1 MTWLDVIT
9 PIPETLI
16 KDDERRKAVNRGILL
31 VAIAL
36 VVVVFFWNFFDDM
49 STLTD
54 APSFPGYVVLLGI
67 ARIALYFLGYLAVC
81 WCIKVLI
88 FFIPLFVDFISRII
102 RKKKGIS
109 VQDEQKN
116 DQCHGQSESPLEEP
130 IRLVEL
136 HDILKDAPL
145 NVRANLFSWISIP
158 SNRKGPKLAYL
169 YLALT
174 ENHLLIDATPGKF
187 LEALVNTYPNLK
199 FVEETTI
206 RHACG
211 KITNRPQGHAR
222 NEDRKRID
230 TIYKDLTRKELPK

>member
-36 VVVVFFWNFFDDM
+36 IVVVFFWYFFDDM
-49 STLTD
+49 SSLTD
-54 APSFPGYVVLLGI
+54 APSFPGYVVLLGL

-88 FFIPLFVDFISRII
+88 FFIPLLVDFVSHMI
-102 RKKKGIS
+102 RKKKDVS
-109 VQDEQKN
+109 VQ
-116 DQCHGQSESPLEEP
+116 GQETPQSPAQSGSPVEEP
-130 IRLVEL
+130 SNVEL
-136 HDILKDAPL
+136 HDLLKDAPL

-174 ENHLLIDATPGKF
+174 ENHLLVDATPGKF